1 MADVP
6 LMSGFPPA
14 EPSQVTLANWQDPP
28 YNRWSFQHLRE
39 VIPTH
44 LISRGGG
51 PIHPLQYHRQ
61 SLIPATVPVHRV
73 DGAAATLAD
82 VLADTWTDAVV
93 IVHDG
98 DVVLENY
105 ANGMAADTPHIMMSV
120 TKSVVGCVA

>member
-14 EPSQVTLANWQDPP
+14 EPSQVTLANWQDAP

-44 LISRGGG
+44 RISRGRG
-51 PIHPLQYHRQ
+51 PIRALQYHQ
-61 SLIPATVPVHRV
+61 QPLLPATVPVHRIN
-73 DGAAATLAD
+73 GAAATLAD
-82 VLADTWTDAVV
+82 VFADTWTDAVV

-98 DVVLENY
+98 RVVLENY
-105 ANGMAADTPHIMMSV
+105 ANEMAPTRHTS
-120 TKSVVGCVA
+120 